1 MANRI
6 LTDYVTK
13 SIISGI
19 LVVFS
24 QTLTLASPR
33 PSNVVPIRDMQGTGG
48 ALKLEV
54 PVLGADV
61 SPLPAL
67 DLPQLSGAAELPRDI
82 GAVVPESPTVHLVTT
97 PAASLAPT
105 QLPTGHVSLTDSL
118 KGLNK
123 AIGEADVHGLRRS
136 DDTHPA
142 VQVFFDGQKNG
153 AIQASPVEPLDLDS
167 PEVEIAVERQRM
179 ALTKFQ
185 LSPRKI
191 MVFAHSYDFPDDG
204 TPGLHHYSMR
214 SALSQMR
221 MVAEDPNL
229 TVIIF
234 VESKI
239 PKVSIDAYGITDD
252 MKKRIH
258 LISLDDSRKIPISEK
273 LLLPEHQRHLDRARK
288 VIEQQP
294 ENSAAILQPYMSH
307 PRAFEIAE
315 RLGIPDSVLSHHP
328 AYEYYNGKIG
338 QRLAINEEIV
348 ARYAKHPPT
357 GAVAAFLEKNKKRFS
372 NVHIKI
378 ARGRAG
384 IKTRQ
389 GVIDAINYLTSAN
402 AVEGRQLN
410 QIVIKM
416 PFGSSGEG
424 MEFPR
429 IPSNW
434 IDLTP
439 VEKRAVVEKMFD
451 SFPLGPENEDGR
463 RLSFYEWMGVMK
475 CLAKL

>member
-1 MANRI
+1 
-6 LTDYVTK
+6 
-13 SIISGI
+13 
-19 LVVFS
+19 
-24 QTLTLASPR
+24 
-33 PSNVVPIRDMQGTGG
+33 
-48 ALKLEV
+48 
-54 PVLGADV
+54 
-61 SPLPAL
+61 
-67 DLPQLSGAAELPRDI
+67 
-82 GAVVPESPTVHLVTT
+82 
-97 PAASLAPT
+97 
-105 QLPTGHVSLTDSL
+105 
-118 KGLNK
+118 
-123 AIGEADVHGLRRS
+123 
-136 DDTHPA
+136 
-142 VQVFFDGQKNG
+142 
-153 AIQASPVEPLDLDS
+153 
-167 PEVEIAVERQRM
+167 
-179 ALTKFQ
+179 
-185 LSPRKI
+185 
-191 MVFAHSYDFPDDG
+191 
-204 TPGLHHYSMR
+204 
-214 SALSQMR
+214 

-463 RLSFYEWMGVMK
+463 RLSFYEWMRRDGVVVEEFIPEFNFAK
-475 CLAKL
+475 AKLSFPSAQFMVFPGDPRLLLTADQILENARNFIGLYSYAPSLVRGIIEELGTVIADVAERLKLFGFGSADFISVIHPDNPSDPKSKKTLSVFIIHKLI